1 MATTASSASRLQY
14 YVQRRVI
21 PGSREVVGVGEYCF
35 YKSFASLLHRDIDL
49 ACYAPNKTCFEV
61 MFDSTV
67 LPHLNSA
74 YNLARWLTRN
84 EHDAEDIVQEAFLR
98 ALRSFHS
105 FIPGRD
111 GRAWLLTVVRNS
123 CRTWL
128 KRNRSK
134 TEQPNE
140 TSQTAVGTWS
150 DSEAD
155 LIKNANSQRAREA
168 LEDLPVEYR
177 EILVLRELEELLYK
191 EIGQIIEIPLGTVI
205 ETVSSAKGTV
215 QPAERNNG

>member
-1 MATTASSASRLQY
+1 
-14 YVQRRVI
+14 
-21 PGSREVVGVGEYCF
+21 
-35 YKSFASLLHRDIDL
+35 
-49 ACYAPNKTCFEV
+49 
-61 MFDSTV
+61 MFDTTV
-67 LPHLNSA
+67 LPYLNSA

-84 EHDAEDIVQEAFLR
+84 EHDAEDIVQESSLR
-98 ALRSFHS
+98 ALRSFDT
-105 FIPGRD
+105 FIPSRHA
-111 GRAWLLTVVRNS
+111 RAWLLTIVRNS

-134 TEQPNE
+134 TEQLNE

-168 LEDLPVEYR
+168 LEDLRVEYR

-205 ETVSSAKGTV
+205 SRLSRARRELYNRLSGITGEAG
-215 QPAERNNG
+215 Q